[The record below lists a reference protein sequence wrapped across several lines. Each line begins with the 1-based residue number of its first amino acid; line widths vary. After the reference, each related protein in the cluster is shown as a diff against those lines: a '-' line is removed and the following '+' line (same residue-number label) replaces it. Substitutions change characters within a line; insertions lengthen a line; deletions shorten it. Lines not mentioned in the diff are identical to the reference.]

1 MSIIHTSDL
10 HVVIEK
16 KPILTDIH
24 ANIEKGDFI
33 GLIGPNGSG
42 KSTLLR
48 TLAGLQKITK
58 GSIKIAGKELNSY
71 RTKKRATLMS
81 YVPQETK
88 VDFHLKARE
97 IVLMG
102 RHVHTSRFVMETK
115 EDIRCANLALQETNS
130 LHLAEQSI
138 LNLSGG
144 QRQLI
149 FLAKAL
155 AQETSIILLDE
166 PISALDIHFQLHIL
180 ELLQRRKNQGVTI
193 IAVLHDLNLAA
204 RYCNKLML
212 IKDGQIMQFGNP
224 EHVLTNKLLKHAYH
238 VNTHIRFD
246 DATESVTVTAFR

>member
-10 HVVIEK
+10 QVVIEK
-16 KPILTDIH
+16 KPILIDIH
-24 ANIEKGDFI
+24 ANIDKGDFI

-48 TLAGLQKITK
+48 TLAGLQRITK
-58 GSIKIAGKELNSY
+58 GTVTVAGKELNTY
-71 RTKKRATLMS
+71 KTKERAALMS

-88 VDFHLKARE
+88 VDFHFKARE

-102 RHVHTSRFVMETK
+102 RHVHTSRFTTETK

-155 AQETSIILLDE
+155 AQETPIMLLDE

-180 ELLQRRKNQGVTI
+180 ELLQKRRNQGATI

-212 IKDGQIMQFGNP
+212 IKDGQMMQFGNP
-224 EHVLTNKLLKHAYH
+224 EHVLTNQLLKDAYH

-246 DATESVTVTAFR
+246 DATDSVTVTAFR